1 MPSQQ
6 QNNQTS
12 TYVRESFQ
20 KALMPSAKWEDKDQF
35 LDVIYWLK
43 QILGLVIGLVWG
55 VLPLKGMLGMILFF
69 AINALIVY
77 CYSIMYQRIDEEEF
91 GGFMEILK
99 EGMMTSFASFLI
111 AWIIVFDGL
120 YSGVNT
126 IA

>member
-1 MPSQQ
+1 
-6 QNNQTS
+6 
-12 TYVRESFQ
+12 
-20 KALMPSAKWEDKDQF
+20 MPSAKWEDKDQF

-55 VLPLKGMLGMILFF
+55 ILPLKGMLGMILFF